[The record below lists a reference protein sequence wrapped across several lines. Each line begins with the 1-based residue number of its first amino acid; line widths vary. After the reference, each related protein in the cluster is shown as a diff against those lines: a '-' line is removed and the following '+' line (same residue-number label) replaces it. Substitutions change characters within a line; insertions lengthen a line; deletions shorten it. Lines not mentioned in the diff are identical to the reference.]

1 MEKKSRKD
9 ISSAGMDKKIE
20 VPTWTPKRI
29 AMLLGGIL
37 IIAFFVYAFWFMD
50 TRSTLNVDTEKLT
63 VSTVQ
68 ERSFQE
74 SIPLTGTVQPIQTI
88 KLDALEGGV
97 VEKIYIESGTMV
109 EQGDTILALSNSDL
123 QLQVLSR
130 TSGIYDQINQTRNSR
145 LNIEQ
150 NTLNLKSQLANAE
163 NQLAI
168 NRSNYQRLKK
178 LHERDLIAG
187 QEYLE
192 AKENYEYQQKRY
204 EFTYA
209 SFKQDSIKVGRQL
222 RQIDQSLDRMDQ
234 SLEKVQN
241 ILDRLVFRAPI
252 AGQLSTIEM
261 YPGQSIQRGESI
273 GQVDILDRYKV
284 RVGVDE
290 YYLARI
296 RQGLKGTFDYGG
308 QTQQL
313 EITKVYPVVEE
324 GQFKVDMEFI
334 NGSPDDLTRGQSL
347 RIRLQLSERSTNAI
361 VLSKGGFYQST
372 GGNWVF
378 KVVEDGQKAIYQPVE
393 LGRQNPEY
401 YEVLSGLQAGDKVI
415 TSSYGTFGDNE
426 VLNLE

>member
-1 MEKKSRKD
+1 
-9 ISSAGMDKKIE
+9 
-20 VPTWTPKRI
+20 
-29 AMLLGGIL
+29 MLLGGIL

-324 GQFKVDMEFI
+324 GQFKVDMEFM
-334 NGSPDDLTRGQSL
+334 GESPEDLTRGQSL
-347 RIRLQLSERSTNAI
+347 RIRLQLSEQSTNAI